1 MAAVVNSS
9 ACQLQDPSWYTPV
22 REVPLVNFSA
32 SRHQILQ
39 LREVPLVNF
48 SASRHQILQL
58 REVPLVNFSASRH
71 QILQLREV
79 PLVNFSASRHQIL
92 QLREVPLV
100 NFSASRHQILQLREM
115 PVVNFSASCHQI
127 LQLREMP
134 VVNFS
139 ASCHQIL
146 QLREAPV
153 VNFSAS
159 RHQIPQLWEA
169 PAVNFSASH
178 HQILQLREVPLV
190 NSLACGMPDPSWYTG
205 SGRCQGE
212 FCSLPTIRS
221 SWYTQLRNVPVVNP
235 PACWLPDLSRYTQP
249 REMPE
254 GISLPAD
261 CQICHGTLNRVRC
274 QREFHC
280 LLTARSVMVHSTA
293 WDARGNFT
301 ACWLPDLSRYTQP
314 REMPEGI
321 SLPDLSRYTQPCEM
335 PEGISLPAD
344 CQICHGTLNRV
355 RCQREFHCLLTA
367 RSVTVHSTAWDA
379 RGNFTACWLP
389 DLSRYTQPREM
400 PEGISLPAD
409 CQICHGTLNRMRCQR
424 EFHCL
429 LTARSV
435 MVHSTAWDARGNFT
449 ACWLP
454 DPSWCINFRQV
465 LVANSLANSF
475 NMEHREVP
483 VVNSSQQLNHSTQG
497 AASGEP
503 SSQQLYHGTQGA
515 ASGELSGQQLYHGTQ
530 GAASGEL
537 SGQQLYHG
545 TQGGAN
551 GKLSSQQLYHGTQGG
566 RCQWW
571 LRWPANCQIL
581 HGTLSSGS
589 GQLDESQLHHLPLL
603 LILLASQ
610 SISHSHRNAC
620 NSMAVQLACTQ
631 YLPCCGWGGAFC
643 PRMSGLRVG
652 EAQLLEGG
660 VDVGHQV
667 WHCTVQWQ
675 RTAAVV
681 QVFKEICTHKFNQ
694 PWSINATHSHTC
706 MHTGTHTYPTR
717 EKEKGFNQRSK
728 YKLQIHKW
736 LPDDVQV
743 CTKRAVLYKGTD
755 WLQRFTELTEL
766 TDCRGSLSSETVWK
780 SR

>member
-1 MAAVVNSS
+1 
-9 ACQLQDPSWYTPV
+9 
-22 REVPLVNFSA
+22 
-32 SRHQILQ
+32 
-39 LREVPLVNF
+39 
-48 SASRHQILQL
+48 
-58 REVPLVNFSASRH
+58 
-71 QILQLREV
+71 
-79 PLVNFSASRHQIL
+79 
-92 QLREVPLV
+92 
-100 NFSASRHQILQLREM
+100 
-115 PVVNFSASCHQI
+115 
-127 LQLREMP
+127 
-134 VVNFS
+134 
-139 ASCHQIL
+139 
-146 QLREAPV
+146 
-153 VNFSAS
+153 
-159 RHQIPQLWEA
+159 
-169 PAVNFSASH
+169 
-178 HQILQLREVPLV
+178 
-190 NSLACGMPDPSWYTG
+190 
-205 SGRCQGE
+205 
-212 FCSLPTIRS
+212 
-221 SWYTQLRNVPVVNP
+221 
-235 PACWLPDLSRYTQP
+235 
-249 REMPE
+249 
-254 GISLPAD
+254 
-261 CQICHGTLNRVRC
+261 
-274 QREFHC
+274 
-280 LLTARSVMVHSTA
+280 
-293 WDARGNFT
+293 
-301 ACWLPDLSRYTQP
+301 
-314 REMPEGI
+314 
-321 SLPDLSRYTQPCEM
+321 
-335 PEGISLPAD
+335 
-344 CQICHGTLNRV
+344 
-355 RCQREFHCLLTA
+355 
-367 RSVTVHSTAWDA
+367 
-379 RGNFTACWLP
+379 
-389 DLSRYTQPREM
+389 
-400 PEGISLPAD
+400 
-409 CQICHGTLNRMRCQR
+409 
-424 EFHCL
+424 
-429 LTARSV
+429 
-435 MVHSTAWDARGNFT
+435 
-449 ACWLP
+449 
-454 DPSWCINFRQV
+454 
-465 LVANSLANSF
+465 
-475 NMEHREVP
+475 MEHREVP

-503 SSQQLYHGTQGA
+503 SS
-515 ASGELSGQQLYHGTQ
+515 QQLYHGTQ

-706 MHTGTHTYPTR
+706 MHTGTHTYPTQ

-743 CTKRAVLYKGTD
+743 CTKRVVLYKGTD

-766 TDCRGSLSSETVWK
+766 TDCRDSLSSETVWK